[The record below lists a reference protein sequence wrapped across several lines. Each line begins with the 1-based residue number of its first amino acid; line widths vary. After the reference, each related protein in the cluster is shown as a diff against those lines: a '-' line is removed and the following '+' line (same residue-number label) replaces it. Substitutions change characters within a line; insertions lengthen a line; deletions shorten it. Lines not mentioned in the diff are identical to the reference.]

1 MTTVSNNQTANSVLA
16 SLARSEPVQKPQEDQ
31 QGRFLK
37 LLTTQ
42 LRNQDPMNP
51 MENAEMT
58 SQLAQMSTVDG
69 IERLNKLVQSFFDS
83 RASSEGLNAAAL
95 LGRGVLVEG
104 RSLALTEAGAVG
116 GFEIDGPADRVT
128 LTVRDSAGLAVKQM
142 DFDAVTAGSHNFV
155 WDGSADD
162 GSRAADGIYT
172 LSLSATLGNEAVGGR
187 TLQFGPVTSIVR
199 GNSGTDLQVGD
210 LGVFKVADIKQIL

>member
-16 SLARSEPVQKPQEDQ
+16 SLARSEPVQKAEEDM

-42 LRNQDPMNP
+42 LKNQDPMNP

-69 IERLNKLVQSFFDS
+69 IERLNKMVQSFFDS
-83 RASSEGLNAAAL
+83 QASAEGLNAAAL

-104 RSLALTEAGAVG
+104 SRLALTEAGAVG
-116 GFEIDGPADRVT
+116 GFELDTPADSVT
-128 LTVRDSAGLAVKQM
+128 LSVRDSSGLVVKQM
-142 DFDAVTAGSHNFV
+142 VFNDLDAGSHNFV
-155 WDGSADD
+155 WDGTAED
-162 GSRAADGIYT
+162 GSRAADGIYS
-172 LSLSATLGNEAVGGR
+172 LSLSARLGDEAVGGR
-187 TLQFGPVTSIVR
+187 TLQFGPVTSLVR
-199 GNSGTDLQVGD
+199 GASGTDLQVGD
-210 LGVFKVADIKQIL
+210 LGVFKVDDIKQIL

>member
-1 MTTVSNNQTANSVLA
+1 MTTVTNNQTANSVLA
-16 SLARSEPVQKPQEDQ
+16 SLARSEPVQKPEEDQ

-69 IERLNKLVQSFFDS
+69 IERLNKMVQSFFDS
-83 RASSEGLNAAAL
+83 QASAEGLNAAAL

-104 RSLALTEAGAVG
+104 HRLALTEAGGVG
-116 GFEIDGPADRVT
+116 GFEIDGPADSVK
-128 LTVRDSAGLAVKQM
+128 LSVLDSSGLAVKEIV
-142 DFDAVTAGSHNFV
+142 FDSVEAGSHNFV
-155 WDGSADD
+155 WDGTADD
-162 GSRAADGIYT
+162 GTRAADGIYT
-172 LSLSATLGNEAVGGR
+172 LSLSATLGSEAVSGR
-187 TLQFGPVTSIVR
+187 SLQFGPVTSIVR
-199 GNSGTDLQVGD
+199 GANGTDLQVGD
-210 LGVFKVADIKQIL
+210 LGVFKVNDVKQIL